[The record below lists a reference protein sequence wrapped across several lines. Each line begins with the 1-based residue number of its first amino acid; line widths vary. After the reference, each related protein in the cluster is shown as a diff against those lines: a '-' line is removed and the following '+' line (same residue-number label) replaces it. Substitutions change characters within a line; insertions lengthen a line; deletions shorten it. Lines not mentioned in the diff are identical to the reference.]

1 MVDLLDKVAYLLQTG
16 SAWTA
21 GTLFDLPGVPV
32 LREGFVFHLAGVNIE
47 VAKQCSSHPF
57 GFLSADQKLITK
69 QSQRPATANLRWLSM
84 EQL

>member
-1 MVDLLDKVAYLLQTG
+1 MVDLLDKVAYLLQAG

-47 VAKQCSSHPF
+47 LQSSARVIR
-57 GFLSADQKLITK
+57 SASCPRTK
-69 QSQRPATANLRWLSM
+69 N
-84 EQL
+84 